1 MFINLSPK
9 ARIYISKEQL
19 KFLQKYSKVEH
30 FLQSKLSVEEV
41 QIAKVLA
48 DKSMLVRKKLTADTQ
63 FAVNRRIRIP
73 QYGNEK

>member
-19 KFLQKYSKVEH
+19 KFLHEYSKNDF

-41 QIAKVLA
+41 KIAKVLA
-48 DKSMLVRKKLTADTQ
+48 DKGMLVRKKLTSDTQ